1 MVISGRGDFLTRVD
15 ARLWRSTLRAVPRP
29 RVNRPQQVP
38 WPDLAQG
45 QAERLRRTREAK
57 GWSLRDLAAAAGV
70 TTRTIGAI
78 ESGAK
83 GETSCA
89 VVAALA
95 DALGVPRGWLA
106 FGG

>member
-1 MVISGRGDFLTRVD
+1 MPNP
-15 ARLWRSTLRAVPRP
+15 RAT
-29 RVNRPQQVP
+29 RPQQVP
-38 WPDLAQG
+38 WPDLGQG
-45 QAERLRRTREAK
+45 QGERLRRTREAK
-57 GWSLRDLAAAAGV
+57 AYSLRDLAAAAGV
-70 TTRTIGAI
+70 TTRTIQAI
-78 ESGAK
+78 ESGGK

>member
-1 MVISGRGDFLTRVD
+1 MGTFLLALTLFCGD
-15 ARLWRSTLRAVPRP
+15 LRCAPVPRP
-29 RVNRPQQVP
+29 RVKRPQQVP
-38 WPDLAQG
+38 WPDLAAG
-45 QAERLRRTREAK
+45 QALRLRQTREAK

-89 VVAALA
+89 VMAALA
-95 DALGVPRGWLA
+95 DSLGVPRGWLA

>member
-1 MVISGRGDFLTRVD
+1 MLR
-15 ARLWRSTLRAVPRP
+15 RSTLRAMPRP
-29 RVNRPQQVP
+29 RVERPQQVP
-38 WPDLAQG
+38 WPDLAAG

-70 TTRTIGAI
+70 TTRTISAI
-78 ESGAK
+78 EMGGK

-89 VVAALA
+89 VMGALA

>member
-1 MVISGRGDFLTRVD
+1 M
-15 ARLWRSTLRAVPRP
+15 PRP
-29 RVNRPQQVP
+29 RVERPQQVP
-38 WPDLAQG
+38 WPDLAKG
-45 QAERLRRTREAK
+45 QSDRLRRTREAK
-57 GWSLRDLAAAAGV
+57 GYSLRDLAAASGV
-70 TTRTIGAI
+70 TTRTISAI
-78 ESGAK
+78 EMGGK

>member
-1 MVISGRGDFLTRVD
+1 MIVSGFIGRQLTPHIRKSD
-15 ARLWRSTLRAVPRP
+15 LPPHMGRP
-29 RVNRPQQVP
+29 RADRPQQVP

-45 QAERLRRTREAK
+45 QADRLRRMREKA
-57 GWSLRDLAAAAGV
+57 GYSLRDLAVAAGV
-70 TTRTIGAI
+70 TTRTIQAI
-78 ESGAK
+78 EAGGK

-89 VVAALA
+89 VIAALA